1 MLAEQIERLQI
12 TAAPRH
18 SLETR
23 RDVEFMPGSLNLF
36 SGARMTQSPDK
47 LE

>member
-23 RDVEFMPGSLNLF
+23 REVIFMSGSLNLF
-36 SGARMTQSPDK
+36 WGARMIQSPDK